1 MWAAFETV
9 TFLIDH
15 EMSQRTVSFRRKS
28 AHASC
33 ASTWKNS
40 NVASI
45 DEREIMF
52 NFIQRFEAVLFKLCD
67 VAKILQR
74 FTNSATTRLQN
85 YLNSRTPKAFLEI
98 ILKFRITRENI
109 KVRFTLEQDKT
120 TRGGTE
126 LCLLFLQPRRYRD
139 VWSKLR
145 ARRFAQV

>member
-1 MWAAFETV
+1 
-9 TFLIDH
+9 
-15 EMSQRTVSFRRKS
+15 
-28 AHASC
+28 
-33 ASTWKNS
+33 
-40 NVASI
+40 
-45 DEREIMF
+45 MF